1 MGHPPPKPGP
11 REGEPAYYS
20 RGGGT
25 GKGRQLGRRGV
36 ALFVA
41 MGVIW
46 GIPYLLIKVA
56 DGGVSVPVLVWTR
69 VTIGALILVPL
80 ALAQG
85 AWRPEQRAVLRAHW
99 TWLAAYSVIEIVG
112 PWTLLSAAERELP
125 SSTSGLLI
133 ASVPII
139 GAVLAWLIPASRRQ
153 RREGGGGERGGG
165 ERGGGG
171 RVSAVRALGLAMGF
185 AGVVLLAGHGAG
197 RGDLG
202 GDAEVLLTAL
212 GYAAGP
218 MIANRKLAGVPGI
231 AANAACLLFAAVVYA
246 PAAALTW
253 PHAMPSA
260 QVLASLA
267 ALGAVC
273 TAAGLVGYFWLIGE
287 VGAARATVVTYVNP
301 AVAVALGAGLLGE
314 RLTPAIGVSF
324 VLILAGSVLAT
335 RVSLPA
341 GERRRRHR
349 RRSSE
354 SAGLS

>member
-1 MGHPPPKPGP
+1 L
-11 REGEPAYYS
+11 S
-20 RGGGT
+20 
-25 GKGRQLGRRGV
+25 RRGV

-56 DGGVSVPVLVWTR
+56 DGGVSVPVLVWAR
-69 VTIGALILVPL
+69 VMIGALILIPL
-80 ALAQG
+80 ALVQG
-85 AWRPEQRAVLRAHW
+85 AWRPEQRAVLRSHW
-99 TWLAAYSVIEIVG
+99 IWLAAYSLLEIVG

-139 GAVLAWLIPASRRQ
+139 GAVLAWLIPAPRR
-153 RREGGGGERGGG
+153 RGGERGGG
-165 ERGGGG
+165 ERGESE
-171 RVSAVRALGLAMGF
+171 RMSVVRALGLAMGF
-185 AGVVLLAGHGAG
+185 AGVVLLAGRGAG

-202 GDAEVLLTAL
+202 GDTEVLLTAL
-212 GYAAGP
+212 GYAVGP
-218 MIANRKLAGVPGI
+218 MIAKRKLVGVPGI
-231 AANAACLLFAAVVYA
+231 AANAACLLLAAVVYT

-267 ALGAVC
+267 ALGAIC

-287 VGAARATVVTYVNP
+287 VGAARATVVTYINP
-301 AVAVALGAGLLGE
+301 AIAVALGAGILGE

-335 RVSLPA
+335 RVSPPA
-341 GERRRRHR
+341 QAMTPDSADPRGIAQ
-349 RRSSE
+349 RRS
-354 SAGLS
+354 G

>member
-1 MGHPPPKPGP
+1 
-11 REGEPAYYS
+11 
-20 RGGGT
+20 
-25 GKGRQLGRRGV
+25 LGRRGV

-56 DGGVSVPVLVWTR
+56 DGGVSVPVLVWAR

-85 AWRPEQRAVLRAHW
+85 AWRPEQRAVLRSHW
-99 TWLAAYSVIEIVG
+99 VWLVAYSVVEIVG
-112 PWTLLSAAERELP
+112 PWALLSTAERELP

-153 RREGGGGERGGG
+153 GGE
-165 ERGGGG
+165 
-171 RVSAVRALGLAMGF
+171 RVSAVRALGLATGF
-185 AGVVLLAGHGAG
+185 AGVVLLAGRGAG

-212 GYAAGP
+212 GYAADP
-218 MIANRKLAGVPGI
+218 MIAKRKLADVPGI
-231 AANAACLLFAAVVYA
+231 AANAACLLLAAVVYT
-246 PAAALTW
+246 PAAVLTW

-260 QVLASLA
+260 RVLASLA

-287 VGAARATVVTYVNP
+287 VGAARATVVTYINP
-301 AVAVALGAGLLGE
+301 AIAVALGAAVLGE

-335 RVSLPA
+335 RDRPA
-341 GERRRRHR
+341 PFRVGALHDEK
-349 RRSSE
+349 E
-354 SAGLS
+354 

>member
-1 MGHPPPKPGP
+1 
-11 REGEPAYYS
+11 
-20 RGGGT
+20 
-25 GKGRQLGRRGV
+25 LGRRGA

-41 MGVIW
+41 MGIIW

-56 DGGVSVPVLVWTR
+56 DGGVSVPVLVWAR

-85 AWRPEQRAVLRAHW
+85 AWRPEQRAVLRSHW
-99 TWLAAYSVIEIVG
+99 AWLAAYSVIEIVG
-112 PWTLLSAAERELP
+112 PWALLSTAERELP

-153 RREGGGGERGGG
+153 GGERGGS
-165 ERGGGG
+165 ERM
-171 RVSAVRALGLAMGF
+171 SAVRALGLAMGF
-185 AGVVLLAGHGAG
+185 AGVVLLAGRSAG

-202 GDAEVLLTAL
+202 GDVEVLLTAL

-218 MIANRKLAGVPGI
+218 VIANRKLAGVPGI
-231 AANAACLLFAAVVYA
+231 AANAACLLLAAVLYT
-246 PAAALTW
+246 PAAVLTW
-253 PHAMPSA
+253 PHTMPSA

-287 VGAARATVVTYVNP
+287 VGAARATVVTYINP
-301 AVAVALGAGLLGE
+301 AVAVALGAGVLGE
-314 RLTPAIGVSF
+314 RLTPVIGVSF

-335 RVSLPA
+335 RVSLPDPRGIA
-341 GERRRRHR
+341 QHR
-349 RRSSE
+349 S
-354 SAGLS
+354 G